1 MNAPAFFRVTHIDAQ
16 HCRRRMRVP
25 AVNRASAVAW
35 VVQLYGDGWYVAAV
49 REGKGC

>member
-1 MNAPAFFRVTHIDAQ
+1 MNCYRVTHIDAQ
-16 HCRRRMRVP
+16 HCRRRVRVP
-25 AVNRASAVAW
+25 AIDRLHAGAW